1 MFKFGL
7 IKKDDYTSARL
18 GVFKTPHGDVNTPA
32 FIPVGTAGMVKTLT
46 PEELIDLG
54 AEIILGNTY
63 HLYLRPG
70 LEVIKTFGG
79 LHRFIHWDRPILTD
93 SGGFQ
98 IYSLSSLRKI
108 NNDGVSFRSHLDGST
123 HFLTPELAIEIQE
136 TLGSDIAMVL
146 DECIPY
152 PSTYE
157 YAKKSLELTAQWAER
172 CKKAKN
178 REGQALFGII
188 QGGTYPDLR
197 RESAERTVE
206 IGFDGYAI
214 GGVSVGEE
222 KEEMLEALE
231 ATAPLMPEDKPRYL
245 MGVGTP
251 EDLLDAVSRGI
262 DIFDCVM
269 PTRNARNGTLFTGT
283 GKLMI
288 KNARYKM
295 DENPIEPDCL
305 CYTCRNYSKAYLR
318 HLFLNE
324 GLLALRLNTIH
335 NLYFYLNL
343 MKEARKAIGEGRFEE
358 FRKGLITVN
367 YFDKSLYQKL

>member
-188 QGGTYPDLR
+188 QGGTYPVLR
-197 RESAERTVE
+197 RESAARTVE

-305 CYTCRNYSKAYLR
+305 CYTCRNYSRAYLR